1 MTWKENYQ
9 SKIVDAATAVR
20 AIKSNQRVYLTGN
33 CSVPQVLIQ
42 ALVDYAPELQNVE
55 ICQPLTVGSSDYVHP
70 KMEGHLR
77 VNSLFISHN
86 VRKGSTGRAGR
97 LYPGAVI
104 RTPAAL

>member
-42 ALVDYAPELQNVE
+42 ALVDFAPELAE
-55 ICQPLTVGSSDYVHP
+55 C
-70 KMEGHLR
+70 
-77 VNSLFISHN
+77 
-86 VRKGSTGRAGR
+86 
-97 LYPGAVI
+97 
-104 RTPAAL
+104 